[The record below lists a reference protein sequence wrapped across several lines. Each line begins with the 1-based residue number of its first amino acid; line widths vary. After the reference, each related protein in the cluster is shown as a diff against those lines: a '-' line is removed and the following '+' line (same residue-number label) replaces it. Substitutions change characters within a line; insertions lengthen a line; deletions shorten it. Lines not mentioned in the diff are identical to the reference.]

1 MATHTLAEVSTG
13 HLGETV
19 EMLGNPTGNQKTP
32 RRGWPPKT
40 SANGFPWKCS
50 ANHSLKYHGIPRRKT
65 QWMVG
70 LYTHKNWASHL
81 KVIQQFGE
89 LQGCILMDG

>member
-1 MATHTLAEVSTG
+1 MDHIYMATHTLAEVSTG

-19 EMLGNPTGNQKTP
+19 EVLGNPTGNQKTP

-40 SANGFPWKCS
+40 SGERFSLELLGEPFPEIPWDSS
-50 ANHSLKYHGIPRRKT
+50 AKNP
-65 QWMVG
+65 VDAFAG

-81 KVIQQFGE
+81 
-89 LQGCILMDG
+89 